1 LTKENSIKRPPFLH
15 GPAELQA
22 DVQRGS
28 YIEFPHKN
36 ILYLKDVS
44 DTGPRSH
51 TKTGTQLREASNNFN
66 CGVSYKKLI
75 RKHDKI

>member
-1 LTKENSIKRPPFLH
+1 MTKENSIKRPPFLH

-44 DTGPRSH
+44 DTGPRTH
-51 TKTGTQLREASNNFN
+51 TTGTQLREAGIVENW
-66 CGVSYKKLI
+66 VE
-75 RKHDKI
+75 KHTRVFTERWRI